1 MVISDDPVECLA
13 RAAIERD
20 LANAATLDNVRE
32 RHLRSARTW
41 EELASRIERMTKSQT
56 ENRANLIQPSAAAE
70 RGRLGG
76 NKRADNLTAEQRSEM
91 ARQAARKRW
100 GRSPKDDLDG

>member
-1 MVISDDPVECLA
+1 MVISDDPVECRA

-41 EELASRIERMTKSQT
+41 EELAARVERMAGSQT
-56 ENRANLIQPSAAAE
+56 QFKAPSVDSSAAAE
-70 RGRLGG
+70 RGRIGG
-76 NKRADNLTAEQRSEM
+76 KRRAENLTAEQRSEM
-91 ARQAARKRW
+91 SRQAAQKRW
-100 GRSPKDDLDG
+100 GKSSEDDLDG